1 MADRPPISPR
11 ASRLLLLFVLSN
23 LLIVSATAS
32 QASPKIVSF
41 PEQSQAPSP
50 DARYVIVEEE
60 NHAEPFHTAILEDRV
75 LKIRRKLFDYDR
87 SIDLLWNPDSK
98 SFAVTDYEGSDY
110 SRCSIIF
117 TDKTIPTIP
126 VWDKLTK
133 ALTERDR
140 RSLLENHHVYIAAV
154 QWISVT
160 ALKVKVWGYGELN
173 PSGFTRLYSYD
184 RDGGVK
190 RLNN

>member
-110 SRCSIIF
+110 SRGSIIF
-117 TDKTIPTIP
+117 TDQTIPTSP
-126 VWDKLTK
+126 VCDKLTK

-140 RSLLENHHVYIAAV
+140 RSLLENHHVYIA
-154 QWISVT
+154 
-160 ALKVKVWGYGELN
+160 
-173 PSGFTRLYSYD
+173 
-184 RDGGVK
+184 
-190 RLNN
+190 